1 MRLAQTLHNKV
12 VSKALTK
19 HSVEPFFIRPSKDQ
33 PFTTIYLTESKSA
46 WLTIEWLSDELFDYA
61 RNYYQELYDLHPENR
76 GKVILY
82 DEEIQS
88 SRWHRS
94 YLKTPVRNPN
104 NTKSSYM
111 YSGLH
116 FYDNLSLPL
125 QFQPFLDF
133 LNETQEQDPYNQ
145 VIANWYAN
153 GNDYIAAHSD
163 CVVGMKKEADVAI
176 IVFCANDRDARE
188 LQFIA
193 KNLKEK
199 ENDAI
204 YKKLNIQTANGC
216 IIKIHGD
223 TQLKFRHKVPKAP
236 HVIGS
241 RISLTFRKF

>member
-1 MRLAQTLHNKV
+1 MKSTLIKQN
-12 VSKALTK
+12 T
-19 HSVEPFFIRPSKDQ
+19 PFMKPSFQDEENSFMTLSKDMA
-33 PFTTIYLTESKSA
+33 FRKIYLTENKST
-46 WLTIEWLSDELFDYA
+46 WLTIEWLSDGLF
-61 RNYYQELYDLHPENR
+61 NYVENHYQELFDLHPESR

-111 YSGLH
+111 YSGAD
-116 FYDNLSLPL
+116 FYDDVSFPRQL
-125 QFQPFLDF
+125 QPFLDF
-133 LNETQEQDPYNQ
+133 LNESQDNDSFNQ

-163 CVVGMKKEADVAI
+163 CRVDMKPEAEIAI
-176 IVFCANDRDARE
+176 IILCANEKDARE
-188 LQFIA
+188 LQFIS
-193 KNLKEK
+193 KNLKDTK
-199 ENDAI
+199 KNAI

-216 IIKIHGD
+216 IIKMCGD

-236 HVIGS
+236 HVSGS